1 MVCRVSLIP
10 ALTASGDSL
19 ASLFKPVQPP
29 TAFEQTVERLA
40 TAIKLGFLPPGG
52 QLPPERELA
61 KQLEISRT
69 TLRQALTALT
79 QSGLVTT
86 SRGRRGGTFV
96 ADPLPL
102 PPRPRRIFQPDELR
116 AFLDHRLAIET
127 GVAIRA
133 AERALDEDIEVLV
146 ALTDEMD
153 DAVEFETYRHADLRF
168 HIGLAEAAHSPRL
181 VEAMGE
187 VQRELDEVIDLVPH
201 PAEVLERSN
210 DQHRA
215 LIALLRKHDADG
227 ASKLIRE
234 HVEGTEYF
242 LAGML
247 PAAAAKKPRRKAATR

>member
-1 MVCRVSLIP
+1 MTSP
-10 ALTASGDSL
+10 ADPL

-61 KQLEISRT
+61 AQLEISRT

-102 PPRPRRIFQPDELR
+102 PARPRRIFDEDELR
-116 AFLDHRLAIET
+116 AFLDNRLAIET

-133 AERALDEDIEVLV
+133 AERAEDDDIATLGEL
-146 ALTDEMD
+146 ADEMD
-153 DAVEFETYRHADLRF
+153 ESMEEFEKYRQADLRF
-168 HIGLAEAAHSPRL
+168 HMGLAEATHSPRL
-181 VEAMGE
+181 VEAMAA
-187 VQRELDEVIDLVPH
+187 VQSELDEVIELVPH
-201 PAEVLERSN
+201 PQEVLQRSN

-215 LIALLRKHDADG
+215 LIALLRKRDADG
-227 ASKLIRE
+227 AAKLVRE

-247 PAAAAKKPRRKAATR
+247 PR

>member
-1 MVCRVSLIP
+1 LRPSEGP
-10 ALTASGDSL
+10 L
-19 ASLFKPVQPP
+19 ATSLFKPVQPP

-40 TAIKLGFLPPGG
+40 SAIKLGFLPPGS

-86 SRGRRGGTFV
+86 ARGRSGGTFV

-102 PPRPRRIFQPDELR
+102 PPRPRRVLDQDELR
-116 AFLDHRLAIET
+116 GFLDRRLAIEV

-133 AERALDEDIEVLV
+133 AERSDDADLEPLVELTRAMDE
-146 ALTDEMD
+146 
-153 DAVEFETYRHADLRF
+153 AVEFEDYRLADVRF
-168 HIGLAEAAHSPRL
+168 HMGVAEATHSPHL
-181 VEAMGE
+181 VEAMAD
-187 VQRELDEVIDLVPH
+187 VQSRMDEAIEMVPH
-201 PAEVLERSN
+201 PAEVLKHSN

-215 LIALLRKHDADG
+215 LIARLRAHDVPG
-227 ASKLIRE
+227 AVKVMRE
-234 HVEGTEYF
+234 HVEGTEYY

-247 PAAAAKKPRRKAATR
+247 PAPEA

>member
-1 MVCRVSLIP
+1 MSAP
-10 ALTASGDSL
+10 GNQL

-61 KQLEISRT
+61 RQLEISRT

-102 PPRPRRIFQPDELR
+102 PPRPRRIFAENELR
-116 AFLDHRLAIET
+116 AFLDHRLAIEM

-133 AERALDEDIEVLV
+133 AERAEPGELDALVLV
-146 ALTDEMD
+146 CDEMD
-153 DAVEFETYRHADLRF
+153 DAAEFEQYRQADLRF
-168 HIGLAEAAHSPRL
+168 HMGLAEAAHSPRL
-181 VEAMGE
+181 MEAMAE
-187 VQRELDEVIDLVPH
+187 VQSDLDEVIELVPH
-201 PAEVLERSN
+201 PQEVLQRSN
-210 DQHRA
+210 AQHRV
-215 LIALLRKHDADG
+215 LITLLRKADADG
-227 ASKLIRE
+227 AAKLIRE

-247 PAAAAKKPRRKAATR
+247 PR

>member
-1 MVCRVSLIP
+1 
-10 ALTASGDSL
+10 LTGSGDPL
-19 ASLFKPVQPP
+19 TSLFKPVQPP

-61 KQLEISRT
+61 RQLEISRT

-102 PPRPRRIFQPDELR
+102 PPRPRRVFDEDELH

-133 AERALDEDIEVLV
+133 AERAQPDDLEALVVLC
-146 ALTDEMD
+146 DEMD
-153 DAVEFETYRHADLRF
+153 VASEFESYRQADLRF
-168 HIGLAEAAHSPRL
+168 HMGLAEAAHSPRL
-181 VEAMGE
+181 LEAMAE
-187 VQRELDEVIDLVPH
+187 VQSELDEVIELVPH
-201 PAEVLERSN
+201 PQEVLRRSN
-210 DQHRA
+210 KQHRD
-215 LIALLRKHDADG
+215 LIELLREGNADA
-227 ASKLIRE
+227 AAKAIRN

-247 PAAAAKKPRRKAATR
+247 PAEARAKATPA

>member
-1 MVCRVSLIP
+1 MTVSTDP
-10 ALTASGDSL
+10 L

-61 KQLEISRT
+61 RQLEISRT

-102 PPRPRRIFQPDELR
+102 PPRPRRVFAEDELR
-116 AFLDHRLAIET
+116 AFLDNRLAIET

-133 AERALDEDIEVLV
+133 AERARPDDIATL
-146 ALTDEMD
+146 AGLTDEMARASD
-153 DAVEFETYRHADLRF
+153 FEQYRQADLRF
-168 HIGLAEAAHSPRL
+168 HMGLAEAAHSPRL
-181 VEAMGE
+181 LEAMAE
-187 VQRELDEVIDLVPH
+187 IQSELDEVIELVPH
-201 PAEVLERSN
+201 PQEVLKRSN
-210 DQHRA
+210 DQHRE
-215 LIALLRKHDADG
+215 LIALLRAGDADG
-227 ASKLIRE
+227 AAKAIRQ

-247 PAAAAKKPRRKAATR
+247 PG

>member
-1 MVCRVSLIP
+1 M
-10 ALTASGDSL
+10 SGSSDPL

-40 TAIKLGFLPPGG
+40 TAIKLGFLPPGS

-61 KQLEISRT
+61 RQLQISRT

-102 PPRPRRIFQPDELR
+102 QPRPRRVFDEHELR

-133 AERALDEDIEVLV
+133 AERAEPENL
-146 ALTDEMD
+146 LTLEELTSVMD
-153 DAVEFETYRHADLRF
+153 HAEEFENYRQADLRF
-168 HIGLAEAAHSPRL
+168 HIALAEAAHSPRL
-181 VEAMGE
+181 LEAMAE
-187 VQRELDEVIDLVPH
+187 VQSQLDEVLELVPH
-201 PAEVLERSN
+201 PQEVLRRSN
-210 DQHRA
+210 DQHKE
-215 LIALLRKHDADG
+215 LIELLRKQNADG
-227 ASKLIRE
+227 AAKLIRK

-242 LAGML
+242 MAGML
-247 PAAAAKKPRRKAATR
+247 PS

>member
-1 MVCRVSLIP
+1 LSVSGEPL
-10 ALTASGDSL
+10 S
-19 ASLFKPVQPP
+19 SLFKPVQPP

-61 KQLEISRT
+61 RQLEISRT

-102 PPRPRRIFQPDELR
+102 PPRPRRVFDQDELR
-116 AFLDHRLAIET
+116 AFLDYRLAIET

-133 AERALDEDIEVLV
+133 AERAQPSDLDALV
-146 ALTDEMD
+146 GLTDEMD
-153 DAVEFETYRHADLRF
+153 QATEFESYRQADLRF
-168 HIGLAEAAHSPRL
+168 HMGLAEAAHSPRL
-181 VEAMGE
+181 LEAMAE
-187 VQRELDEVIDLVPH
+187 VQANLDEVIELVPH
-201 PAEVLERSN
+201 PQEVLKRSN

-215 LIALLRKHDADG
+215 LIDLLRKGDAD
-227 ASKLIRE
+227 AAAKAIRK

-247 PAAAAKKPRRKAATR
+247 PS

>member
-1 MVCRVSLIP
+1 M
-10 ALTASGDSL
+10 TASGDPL

-40 TAIKLGFLPPGG
+40 TAIKLGLLPPGG

-61 KQLEISRT
+61 RQLEISRT

-102 PPRPRRIFQPDELR
+102 PPRPRRVFAEDELR

-127 GVAIRA
+127 GIAIRA
-133 AERALDEDIEVLV
+133 AERAQPEDLEALIE
-146 ALTDEMD
+146 LTDVMD
-153 DAVEFETYRHADLRF
+153 DADDFESYRAADLRF
-168 HIGLAEAAHSPRL
+168 HMGLAEAAHSPRL
-181 VEAMGE
+181 QEAMAE
-187 VQRELDEVIDLVPH
+187 VQAELDEVIELVPH
-201 PAEVLERSN
+201 PQEVLQRSN

-215 LIALLRKHDADG
+215 LIALLRKGDADG
-227 ASKLIRE
+227 ASKAIRE

-247 PAAAAKKPRRKAATR
+247 PAAAKKKSRS

>member
-1 MVCRVSLIP
+1 
-10 ALTASGDSL
+10 LTASGDPL
-19 ASLFKPVQPP
+19 APLFKPVQPP

-61 KQLEISRT
+61 RQLEISRT

-102 PPRPRRIFQPDELR
+102 APRPRRVFDEDELH
-116 AFLDHRLAIET
+116 AFLDHRLAVEM
-127 GVAIRA
+127 GVAVRA
-133 AERALDEDIEVLV
+133 AERAVPADIDALV
-146 ALTDEMD
+146 GLTEQMD
-153 DAVEFETYRHADLRF
+153 GFGEFEEYRQADLRF
-168 HIGLAEAAHSPRL
+168 HMGLAEAAHSPRL
-181 VEAMGE
+181 VEAMAE
-187 VQRELDEVIDLVPH
+187 VQRELDEVIELVPH
-201 PAEVLERSN
+201 PQEVLQRSN
-210 DQHRA
+210 EQHRA
-215 LIALLRKHDADG
+215 LIALLRKGDAVG
-227 ASKLIRE
+227 AAKLIRE

-247 PAAAAKKPRRKAATR
+247 PKAEPKKARKAAR